1 MSQSELRI
9 MRGTAPEIRSSDG
22 APVLTGYAAIYNT
35 YSKNLGGFVE
45 QVLPSAFDDSLSR
58 SVPVVARG
66 NHDPNWMIGST
77 ETGTLRLS
85 SDDTGLR
92 YEIDLDEMDPDCVR
106 AQRKVETHKMVGSSF
121 RFAKA
126 GTKDSW
132 SRTDQ
137 DYPLRSLITAPLMD
151 VGPVFNAA
159 YAPTEGHLAI
169 ALRSLSE
176 EIEVELE
183 ELLHAAETN
192 ELRSYPLPGDEPV
205 ETVILTP
212 ETSAEQPRMYR
223 RVSGLSVP
231 VPVGSR

>member
-1 MSQSELRI
+1 MSQSELRV

-22 APVLTGYAAIYNT
+22 APVLTGYAAIYNQ

-45 QVLPSAFDDSLSR
+45 QVLPGAFDDSLSR
-58 SVPVVARG
+58 SVSVVARG

-77 ETGTLRLS
+77 DTGTLRLS

-92 YEIDLDEMDPDCVR
+92 YEVDLDSMDPDCVR
-106 AQRKVETHKMVGSSF
+106 AQRKVDTGKMVGSSF
-121 RFAKA
+121 RFAKK
-126 GTKDSW
+126 GTEDSW

-137 DYPLRSLITAPLMD
+137 GYPLRSLINAPLMD
-151 VGPVFNAA
+151 VGPVFNPA

-176 EIEVELE
+176 AIDVDLD
-183 ELLHAAETN
+183 ELLHAAEAN

-205 ETVILTP
+205 ETVISTP
-212 ETSAEQPRMYR
+212 VTPAEPPRLYR

-231 VPVGSR
+231 ISVGSR